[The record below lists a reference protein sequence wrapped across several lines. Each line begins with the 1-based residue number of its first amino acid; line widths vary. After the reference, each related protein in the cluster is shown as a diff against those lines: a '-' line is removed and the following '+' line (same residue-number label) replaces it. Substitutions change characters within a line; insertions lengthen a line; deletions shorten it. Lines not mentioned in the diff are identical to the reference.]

1 MSFSDAPRAKR
12 WLVPVAGLAG
22 FIFGLGLLL
31 SGMNNPVRVL
41 AFLDITGAWN
51 PSLAFVMAGAI
62 AVATPAFALARRRG
76 IPLPNRL
83 NIDRRL
89 IAGAVLFGLGW
100 GLTGICPGPAILL
113 ATTLRPPALL
123 FGAGLLLGMV
133 GANFWGV
140 KKARPGALPLDPVGA

>member
-1 MSFSDAPRAKR
+1 MSFSSSAGVKPWR
-12 WLVPVAGLAG
+12 VAGAALAG

-31 SGMNNPVRVL
+31 SGMNNPARVL

-76 IPLPNRL
+76 IPLPTRFNV
-83 NIDRRL
+83 DRPL

-133 GANFWGV
+133 GANFLGV
-140 KKARPGALPLDPVGA
+140 RKARPGALPLDPVGA